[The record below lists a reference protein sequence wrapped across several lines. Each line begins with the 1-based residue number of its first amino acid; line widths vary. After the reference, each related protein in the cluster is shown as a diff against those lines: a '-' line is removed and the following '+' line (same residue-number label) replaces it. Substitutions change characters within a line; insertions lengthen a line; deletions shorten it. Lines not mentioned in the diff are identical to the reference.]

1 MAKKVIKKDFLD
13 IHKRFS
19 VHVSF
24 SKRAIR
30 LLLLSERGVIAWK
43 TSRSENFFRKA
54 RVTRITASHIG
65 MLMGTH
71 MKSLGIKSCEVVLT
85 GAGRKSFCRA
95 LLFSLVEAGSIS
107 VTAVEL
113 KQSIRFGGT
122 KPSKRA
128 RK

>member
-24 SKRAIR
+24 SKRSIR
-30 LLLLSERGVIAWK
+30 LLLLSEKGVIAWK

-65 MLMGTH
+65 MLMGAH
-71 MKSLGIKSCEVVLT
+71 MKSLGIKTCGIVLT
-85 GAGRKSFCRA
+85 GAGRKSFSRA
-95 LLFSLVEAGSIS
+95 LLFSLVDASAVS
-107 VTAVEL
+107 VTTVEL
-113 KQSIRFGGT
+113 KQRIRFGGT
-122 KPSKRA
+122 KLSKRA